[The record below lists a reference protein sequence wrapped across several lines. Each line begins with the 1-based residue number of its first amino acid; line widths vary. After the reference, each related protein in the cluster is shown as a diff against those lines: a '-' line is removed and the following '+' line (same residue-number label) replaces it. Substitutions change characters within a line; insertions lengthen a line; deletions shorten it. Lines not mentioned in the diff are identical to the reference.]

1 MFDSILIANRG
12 EIACRVIET
21 ARRMGLRTI
30 AVHSAAD
37 AYARHVEMAD
47 EAYLIGPAAA
57 RESYLNIARIVE
69 AVLDSGAGAVHP
81 GYGFLSENAAFA
93 EAVAETGAVFVG
105 PPPAAIRAMGSKSA
119 AKALMAEA
127 GVPVVPGYHGEDQDP
142 ARLAK
147 EAEAIGYP
155 VLIKAVAGGGGRGM
169 RAVGS
174 PEDFA
179 SALES
184 ARREA
189 EGAFG
194 DGNVLLERYVQR
206 PRHIEVQVFA
216 DSQGN
221 AVHLFE
227 RDCSVQRRHQKVI
240 EEAPAPGMTAERRAA
255 MGAAAVA
262 AARAIGYEGAGTV
275 EFLADEAGEF
285 WFMEMNTRLQV
296 EHPVTEMITAEDLV
310 EWQLRVAAGEALPMA
325 QDELDIHG
333 HAIEVRL
340 YAEDPARGFMPA
352 TGRLEHLRFPAE
364 SLHVRVDTGVGEG
377 DEVSM
382 HYDPMIAKLIVWD
395 ETRSLALRRLRQALA
410 ETQVVGVTTNAA
422 FLLAIAG
429 HHAFASG
436 HFDTGFIDRHMIE
449 LLPEPGAVSDRAL
462 AIASIH
468 VLLAQ
473 AEQAAETAT
482 TSGDPNSP
490 WHRTDGWRLNDEG
503 RQVLRFEAGAGEE
516 TSVAVH
522 YGRDGVWRLDLPGET
537 VAARG
542 ERQADGDLVAQLDGA
557 RIEATVV
564 EHGGALIVMA
574 GGRSHALILHD
585 PIAAAEALDTPAG
598 SLTAPLPGKIL
609 QVLVAEGDA
618 VEAGQALMVLEAM
631 KMEHTITAP
640 AAGTVAAL
648 RFAPGDQVEEGTELL
663 VIEDPA

>member
-12 EIACRVIET
+12 EIACRVVET

-30 AVHSAAD
+30 AVYSEPDAA
-37 AYARHVEMAD
+37 ARHVALAD
-47 EAYLIGPAAA
+47 EAYPIGPASA
-57 RESYLNIARIVE
+57 RDSYLNVE
-69 AVLDSGAGAVHP
+69 RLVGAIKESGAASVHP
-81 GYGFLSENAAFA
+81 GYGFLSENADFA
-93 EAVAETGAVFVG
+93 EAVAEAGAIFVG

-119 AKALMAEA
+119 AKSLMAEA

-142 ARLAK
+142 DRLAR
-147 EAEAIGYP
+147 EAEASGYP

-169 RAVGS
+169 RAVTR

-179 SALES
+179 AALES

-194 DGNVLLERYVQR
+194 DGRVLLERYVSQ

-216 DSQGN
+216 DSHGN

-227 RDCSVQRRHQKVI
+227 RDCSIQRRHQKVI
-240 EEAPAPGMTAERRAA
+240 EEAPAPGMTPERRAA
-255 MGAAAVA
+255 MGEAAVA

-275 EFLADEAGEF
+275 EFLADPSGEF

-310 EWQLRVAAGEALPMA
+310 EWQLRVAAGEDLPLG
-325 QDELDIHG
+325 QDELEILG

-352 TGRLEHLRFPAE
+352 TGTLAHLRFPEE
-364 SLHVRVDTGVGEG
+364 SAHVRVDTGVVEG
-377 DEVSM
+377 DEVSV

-395 ETRSLALRRLRQALA
+395 ETRDAALGRLRGALA

-429 HHAFASG
+429 HPAFAAG
-436 HFDTGFIDRHMIE
+436 EVDTGFIDRHMAA
-449 LLPEPGAVSDRAL
+449 LSPEPGATSDRVL
-462 AIASIH
+462 AIAAIH
-468 VLLAQ
+468 VLLRQ
-473 AEQAAETAT
+473 AEESAKAADGSA
-482 TSGDPNSP
+482 DPHSP
-490 WHRTDGWRLNDEG
+490 WHDTGGWRLNDRG
-503 RQVLRFEAGAGEE
+503 RQTLRFDAGEE
-516 TSVAVH
+516 TATVTVH
-522 YGRDGVWRLDLPGET
+522 YERGGIWRLDLPGGT

-542 ERQADGDLVAQLDGA
+542 ERRADGGLIAWPDGA
-557 RIEATVV
+557 RIKAMAVD
-564 EHGGALIVMA
+564 HAGALTVMA
-574 GGRSHALILHD
+574 GGQSHVLTLFD
-585 PIAAAEALDTPAG
+585 PIAAAEAMEAPAG

-609 QVLVAEGDA
+609 QVLVTEGDA
-618 VEAGQALMVLEAM
+618 VKPGQALMVLEAM

-640 AAGTVAAL
+640 AAGKVATL
-648 RFAPGDQVEEGTELL
+648 RFATGDQVEEGAELL